1 MYQIAADI
9 NKILRINLKTKLTS
23 NAAIVCFELFY
34 FKTMKLIP
42 LISKSES
49 TKYAMVDDD
58 DYDFLIQYKWYGVQQ
73 RGENWYAILSSSR
86 YGASRMHRLITNVQK
101 GQVVDHID
109 HNGLNNQKNNL
120 RVCTM
125 SENCKNTSS
134 RKDSTSKY
142 LGVSFHKMTKKWQ
155 ASVYNNQTQ
164 IYIGLFKNE
173 IDAAKAY
180 NESAKKYHGEFAN
193 INLFD

>member
-1 MYQIAADI
+1 
-9 NKILRINLKTKLTS
+9 
-23 NAAIVCFELFY
+23 
-34 FKTMKLIP
+34 
-42 LISKSES
+42 
-49 TKYAMVDDD
+49 
-58 DYDFLIQYKWYGVQQ
+58 
-73 RGENWYAILSSSR
+73 
-86 YGASRMHRLITNVQK
+86 
-101 GQVVDHID
+101 
-109 HNGLNNQKNNL
+109 
-120 RVCTM
+120 M